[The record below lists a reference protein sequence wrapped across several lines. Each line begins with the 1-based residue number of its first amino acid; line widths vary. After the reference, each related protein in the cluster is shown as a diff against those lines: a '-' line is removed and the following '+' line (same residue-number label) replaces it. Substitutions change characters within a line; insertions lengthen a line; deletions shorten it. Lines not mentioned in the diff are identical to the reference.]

1 MYKHLN
7 KEVLQSLL
15 ITFQLEIAEIEINK
29 LTESENHRIT
39 NETKS
44 YQCIHVKIGC
54 NVIE

>member
-7 KEVLQSLL
+7 KEVLRSLL

-44 YQCIHVKIGC
+44 
-54 NVIE
+54 